1 MFPSLVSL
9 VAVVA
14 IQLPATSLTYEWT
27 SLDGTVRTVWSAD
40 EVTITVDGSRQRARA
55 VAADMRSEFG
65 ALAEPV
71 LTIKGRTV
79 VVTIRR

>member
-40 EVTITVDGSRQRARA
+40 EVTITVEGSRQRARA
-55 VAADMRSEFG
+55 VAADVRSEFG

>member
-40 EVTITVDGSRQRARA
+40 EVTITVEGSRQRARA
-55 VAADMRSEFG
+55 VAADVRSEFG

-71 LTIKGRTV
+71 LTVKGRTV

>member
-40 EVTITVDGSRQRARA
+40 EVTITVEGSRQRARA
-55 VAADMRSEFG
+55 VAADVRSEFG
-65 ALAEPV
+65 ALAAPE
-71 LTIKGRTV
+71 LTVEGRRV
-79 VVTIRR
+79 IVTIRR